1 MLKGSATHFFVAS
14 TARPEFDMNHL
25 TNSYALGFVKI
36 AVSLIPCLFLHNLI
50 SLQVERAF
58 YLVTFHQVH
67 AITAAPMDICLVLTA
82 GAVI

>member
-1 MLKGSATHFFVAS
+1 MLKRSAAHFFMAS
-14 TARPEFDMNHL
+14 TVRPEFDMNHL
-25 TNSYALGFVKI
+25 TKLCVRFCEDRGKSYSF
-36 AVSLIPCLFLHNLI
+36 LFLHNLI